1 MGNIMRTE
9 NLERLSS
16 IELTKSDLYYLH
28 YKSYHRDLFYAI
40 KKYSKGDVLDIGC
53 GNKPYEKI
61 FDGLINKYV
70 GCDIIQSNLNKVDVL
85 SPANKIPLE
94 DNSFD
99 TIISTQTIE
108 HVEDHQGLVNEAYR
122 LLKPNCYFILSGPF
136 NWQLHEEPYDF
147 FRFSK
152 HGFKYILEKSGFE
165 LLEIKENGGM
175 WAVVGQY
182 IIKNISNDHIGRRK
196 KVKILLNL
204 LKRLKV
210 IFLLNYFFEGLDRID
225 YNSINT
231 INYVL
236 VAKKK

>member
-1 MGNIMRTE
+1 MRTE
-9 NLERLSS
+9 NLGRLSNT
-16 IELTKSDLYYLH
+16 ELTKSDLYYLH
-28 YKSYHRDLFYAI
+28 YKSYHRDLFYGI

-61 FDGLINKYV
+61 FEGHINKYT
-70 GCDIIQSNLNKVDVL
+70 GCDIVQSNQNKVDVL

-99 TIISTQTIE
+99 TIFSTQTIE

-152 HGFKYILEKSGFE
+152 HGFKYILENAGFE
-165 LLEIKENGGM
+165 LIEIKENGGM
-175 WAVVGQY
+175 WSVVGQY
-182 IIKNISNDHIGRRK
+182 IIKNISNDHIGRNK
-196 KVKILLNL
+196 KIRILFNL

-210 IFLLNYFFEGLDRID
+210 IYLLNCFFESLDKKD

-231 INYVL
+231 INYVII
-236 VAKKK
+236 AKKN

>member
-1 MGNIMRTE
+1 MENNLRNE
-9 NLERLSS
+9 NLGRLSNIKIS
-16 IELTKSDLYYLH
+16 KSDLYYLH

-40 KKYSKGDVLDIGC
+40 KKYSKGNVLDIGC
-53 GNKPYEKI
+53 GNKPYEQI
-61 FDGLINKYV
+61 FEGLINKYT

-85 SPANKIPLE
+85 SPANNIPLE
-94 DNSFD
+94 DNDYD

-152 HGFKYILEKSGFE
+152 HGFKYILEKAGFE
-165 LLEIKENGGM
+165 IIEIKENGGM

-182 IIKNISNDHIGRRK
+182 IIKNISNHHKGRK
-196 KVKILLNL
+196 KKITTVLSL
-204 LKRLKV
+204 LKKLKV
-210 IFLLNYFFEGLDRID
+210 IYLLNYFFEVLDKVD
-225 YNSINT
+225 YNSVNT
-231 INYVL
+231 INYVII
-236 VAKKK
+236 AKKK

>member
-1 MGNIMRTE
+1 MREE
-9 NLERLSS
+9 NLGRLSS
-16 IELTKSDLYYLH
+16 FKFSRSDMYFLH
-28 YKSYHRDLFYAI
+28 YQSYHRDLFYAI

-53 GNKPYEKI
+53 GNKPYEPL
-61 FDGLINKYV
+61 FEGLINKYI

-85 SPANKIPLE
+85 SPANRIPLK

-152 HGFKYILEKSGFE
+152 HGFEYILKKGGFE
-165 LLEIKENGGM
+165 VIEINENGGM
-175 WAVVGQY
+175 WAVVGLY
-182 IIKNISNDHIGRRK
+182 ILKNLNNNHYSRK
-196 KVKILLNL
+196 KGFRIFINV

-210 IFLLNYFFEGLDRID
+210 NFLVNYFFEGLDKLD
-225 YNSINT
+225 YNPINT
-231 INYVL
+231 INYVI
-236 VAKKK
+236 VAKKI